1 MPIDCLH
8 DAYSHSDITWR
19 DKNTRRQERD
29 SSSLPWVLC
38 RIPKRLHRAELL
50 HLPFWLNRTQSLRLG
65 PTSSALYAFSEEW
78 ERQNPMEV
86 LFERPGWEDGVW
98 VWNQVLHPPTWIL
111 YLPFLFFFTANFTLH
126 LFIQRTVV
134 ESSLCAR
141 YCWVNFAKTEIWTHS
156 LSVWELQWLPLA
168 CLVNVHVS
176 SCPPRPQACV
186 HVHSHSAQTRC
197 PQWFLG
203 CFNAFLTPTL
213 VYRVSSTHHSH
224 LHCQNPNSFFK
235 EENATY
241 YITLN
246 PNFTAT
252 ILTTLYFVSCIA
264 RCFTRYLCHAKSTGS
279 ACNYP
284 HFLRY
289 NLALL

>member
-1 MPIDCLH
+1 MLI
-8 DAYSHSDITWR
+8 AIQTSHEET
-19 DKNTRRQERD
+19 K
-29 SSSLPWVLC
+29 
-38 RIPKRLHRAELL
+38 IPGGKKE
-50 HLPFWLNRTQSLRLG
+50 T
-65 PTSSALYAFSEEW
+65 
-78 ERQNPMEV
+78 
-86 LFERPGWEDGVW
+86 
-98 VWNQVLHPPTWIL
+98 HPL
-111 YLPFLFFFTANFTLH
+111 YLGFYAESPNVCIGQNSYTCHSGSTGPSLWGWGQPPLHYMPSQRSEKDRIQWRFCLRGLGGKMGSGCETKCCILLLGSSTYHFYFFFTANFTLH

-134 ESSLCAR
+134 ESLLCAR

-176 SCPPRPQACV
+176 PCPPRPQACV

-224 LHCQNPNSFFK
+224 LHCQNPNSSFK